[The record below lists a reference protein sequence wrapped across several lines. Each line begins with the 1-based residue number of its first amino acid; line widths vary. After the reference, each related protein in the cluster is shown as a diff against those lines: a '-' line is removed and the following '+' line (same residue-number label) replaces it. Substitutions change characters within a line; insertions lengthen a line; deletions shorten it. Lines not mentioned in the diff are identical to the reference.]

1 MNVRTNERTNERT
14 NGLMITF
21 IFYHPLLLLLL
32 LLLLF
37 YHEKKDI
44 LYRMADPLNRIVM
57 MQLMQHTDMQRI
69 WLELILHLLFFLVD
83 HLVPDRQ

>member
-21 IFYHPLLLLLL
+21 IFCHPLLLL

-69 WLELILHLLFFLVD
+69 QLVLIHHLLFFLVD